1 MKHKYLVKNNNEEF
15 YFDKKNDFIIYCQS
29 QYNDW
34 YKIHTQNK
42 NSSYNKLQNIEITFS
57 YDGGQ
62 TWNDIADFKHVRQ
75 LIQNEKKLTS
85 PLENND
91 SSEKTN
97 SGNSWFTYLS
107 IIFFIWCALSFLNV
121 KVKRIGFINDFNTSV
136 FGRESKLVRPSGI
149 NKTAIDASHTDNEV
163 NTLIQE
169 NDENSFTQSAIN
181 EYNNSIV
188 FKDFQPSEEDKHWI
202 LTIKSDP
209 NSDPNGS
216 EGSYCQTGYKCKW
229 CSGEVPGKNVSLK
242 NQLNNWE
249 NSLNT
254 AMAIGLLKTIQ
265 KRVPPYDQVT
275 DEEIRKTRDDLFK
288 DCKQIINLYKNG
300 DRYICV
306 INGPQYGSTQDFF
319 CSKKC
324 QNEFNLYR

>member
-34 YKIHTQNK
+34 YKIHTQSK

-85 PLENND
+85 SLQNND

-136 FGRESKLVRPSGI
+136 FGRESKLVRPNSF
-149 NKTAIDASHTDNEV
+149 NKIAIEESQSDDKDPITQTTIDEYNSSDNETEES
-163 NTLIQE
+163 NI
-169 NDENSFTQSAIN
+169 NSAS
-181 EYNNSIV
+181 NSITSNDNRQICSSCEGKG
-188 FKDFQPSEEDKHWI
+188 FHAGCNQCTKGKKHCTACGGI
-202 LTIKSDP
+202 
-209 NSDPNGS
+209 GF
-216 EGSYCQTGYKCKW
+216 YKTTSGKTCVD
-229 CSGEVPGKNVSLK
+229 CSGTGIIYCPVCNGDYINH
-242 NQLNNWE
+242 
-249 NSLNT
+249 
-254 AMAIGLLKTIQ
+254 
-265 KRVPPYDQVT
+265 KRECIT
-275 DEEIRKTRDDLFK
+275 CEGRKFTKYIEK
-288 DCKQIINLYKNG
+288 DC
-300 DRYICV
+300 
-306 INGPQYGSTQDFF
+306 FF
-319 CSKKC
+319 CGGDGYDDGNNKSCIFC
-324 QNEFNLYR
+324 QGSGRVRHVTGIL